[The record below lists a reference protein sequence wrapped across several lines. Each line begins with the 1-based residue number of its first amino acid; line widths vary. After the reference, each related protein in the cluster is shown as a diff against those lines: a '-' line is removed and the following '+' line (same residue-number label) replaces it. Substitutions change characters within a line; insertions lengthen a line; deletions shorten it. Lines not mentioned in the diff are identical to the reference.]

1 MLRHLILPLCLLLAA
16 GCSPAGGAGGDTGS
30 GEAAAQT
37 AEGPPAG
44 AEDAITTWYRAQF
57 GVDLIEPV
65 DIFYGDFS
73 GDGAPDALAFGYF
86 QMGGSG
92 AGLSVALFR
101 NQAGRMT
108 FARAVDDVYGM
119 EPRDVAFSTGQ
130 ITLTT
135 TMPRPGDPHCCPT
148 GSQNWTINTN

>member
-1 MLRHLILPLCLLLAA
+1 MLERLAISMCLLFAV
-16 GCSPAGGAGGDTGS
+16 GCSPATQADGA

-37 AEGPPAG
+37 ASTAPAG
-44 AEDAITTWYRAQF
+44 AEDTITTWYRAQF
-57 GVDLIEPV
+57 GVELIEPV

-73 GDGAPDALAFGYF
+73 GDGAFDALAFGYF
-86 QMGGSG
+86 QMGGSS
-92 AGLSVALFR
+92 AGLSVTLFS

-108 FARAVDDVYGM
+108 FVRIVDEVFGM

-135 TMPRPGDPHCCPT
+135 TVPRAGDPHCCPT
-148 GSQNWTINTN
+148 GSQQWTISTN